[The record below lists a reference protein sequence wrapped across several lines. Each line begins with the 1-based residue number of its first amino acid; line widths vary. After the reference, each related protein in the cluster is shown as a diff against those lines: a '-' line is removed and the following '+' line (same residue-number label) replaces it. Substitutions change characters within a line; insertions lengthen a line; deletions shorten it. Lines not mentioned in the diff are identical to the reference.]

1 MKLTSTNRA
10 EELRDCSALDES
22 KEHRESRE
30 EYSDEYNTGES
41 GSEYDNYVESE
52 ESEEGSGSE
61 DDEDG
66 ISPIKPN
73 NLLRRASETGTL
85 TEEERQAVEAM
96 KDGVHKAANPWTSRM
111 DQGIDA
117 IQPTEGAAGA
127 RSDQVYFCG
136 IIDILQQYNTR
147 KRAETFFKG
156 FTQDS
161 KAISCVD
168 PDWYAK
174 RFLEFIDAAIE

>member
-1 MKLTSTNRA
+1 MSQS
-10 EELRDCSALDES
+10 EE
-22 KEHRESRE
+22 
-30 EYSDEYNTGES
+30 NS
-41 GSEYDNYVESE
+41 GSES
-52 ESEEGSGSE
+52 
-61 DDEDG
+61 DDDDD
-66 ISPIKPN
+66 ISPIKPS
-73 NLLRRASETGTL
+73 NLLKRASEMGTL

-96 KDGVHKAANPWTSRM
+96 KNGVHKATCPWTARM

-117 IQPTEGAAGA
+117 APPAGGATGA

-156 FTQDS
+156 FVQDS